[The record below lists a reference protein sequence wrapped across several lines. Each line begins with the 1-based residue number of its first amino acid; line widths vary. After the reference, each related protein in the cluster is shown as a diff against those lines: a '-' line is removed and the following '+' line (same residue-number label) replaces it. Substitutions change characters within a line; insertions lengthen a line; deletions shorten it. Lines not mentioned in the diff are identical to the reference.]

1 MLKLA
6 YYSLISA
13 VVSAPVQLVADGW
26 PTRALF
32 VGSLACFISF
42 LAAGLSKGP

>member
-6 YYSLISA
+6 YYSLITA
-13 VVSAPVQLVADGW
+13 MVSAPVHVVADGW
-26 PTRALF
+26 PTRALLI
-32 VGSLACFISF
+32 GSLACFISF